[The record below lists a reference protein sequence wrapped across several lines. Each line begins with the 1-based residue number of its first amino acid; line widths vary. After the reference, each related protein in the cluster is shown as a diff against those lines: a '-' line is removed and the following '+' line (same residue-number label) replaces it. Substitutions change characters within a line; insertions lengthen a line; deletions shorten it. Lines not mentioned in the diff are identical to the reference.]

1 MLEKRARVASLYDL
15 YGGLLS
21 ERQRR
26 AVVLYHF
33 EDWSLAEVADAL
45 GMSRQ
50 AVHALLRRAEATLN
64 RLEAVL
70 GLFER
75 SREREALLTE
85 LDARLRALRDC
96 PAAGDL
102 AKIAAALRALEE
114 APEPSA
120 RAPSAQSRPLSP
132 ERSAFGHR
140 AERPSGAPIRRRDPS
155 RPGRGVRKAPETCG
169 ASPGSGGAAGPE
181 DGRSAGKEG
190 DDGV

>member
-1 MLEKRARVASLYDL
+1 MLERRARIAALYDL

-26 AVVLYHF
+26 ALVLYHF
-33 EDWSLAEVADAL
+33 EDWSLSEVADAL

-50 AVHALLRRAEATLN
+50 AVHALLRRAEAALD

-70 GLFER
+70 GLWDR

-96 PAAGDL
+96 PAAGEL
-102 AKIAAALRALEE
+102 AKVAAALRALEK
-114 APEPSA
+114 APEQSARPPSA
-120 RAPSAQSRPLSP
+120 RSRPLTP
-132 ERSAFGHR
+132 A
-140 AERPSGAPIRRRDPS
+140 
-155 RPGRGVRKAPETCG
+155 RGVRRTPDASG
-169 ASPGSGGAAGPE
+169 ASPGSGGVAGPE
-181 DGRSAGKEG
+181 AGRSAGKEG

>member
-26 AVVLYHF
+26 ALVLYHF
-33 EDWSLAEVADAL
+33 EDWSLSEVADAL

-50 AVHALLRRAEATLN
+50 AVHALLRRAEATLD

-70 GLFER
+70 GLWDR

-102 AKIAAALRALEE
+102 AKVAAALRALEE

-120 RAPSAQSRPLSP
+120 RAPSAQSRLLSP
-132 ERSAFGHR
+132 ERSGPGHR
-140 AERPSGAPIRRRDPS
+140 AGRRNGAPIRRSDPS
-155 RPGRGVRKAPETCG
+155 APSRGVRKAPKASG
-169 ASPGSGGAAGPE
+169 ASSGSGGAAGPE